1 MSSGVFT
8 LNASSTGSQ
17 FQLPVTS
24 GEGINENSQVVTTI
38 LKQTGQFVSAVVT
51 KAECNSA
58 GAITITIS
66 QAVVPP
72 FVVGTDALVVAWQVI
87 ALSSPSPQGLY
98 NALVS
103 PSPPLVPDFSAG
115 GTGGTLTL
123 LSQLADVIVPECV
136 TATRAPIGAVDYF
149 VVRLNTLGVTAPTT
163 TGNPTAITAVLG
175 DGTCRYAYAL
185 LPPLLVADSPI
196 DTHTFLPFGTTF
208 PNGTYYEWELDPTSV
223 KPLPDGCALSVSVGQ
238 RLAPPDNTQTAS
250 CSLCPLQSYGTLG
263 TRRTALFPSVASFHA
278 GILAGAQGS
287 KITASASTNSSP
299 PTGVNVLY
307 RYSPVPAGPPWQ
319 IYLVKEFIG
328 GVRLTFYPVIHPN
341 LASLQPLVFY
351 DWDYNFMVGDAS
363 LDINGDKTWAF
374 PQFSGSPL
382 NVSSTWAVKIEV
394 TSSPRL
400 SGLSNPS
407 FATQTFNEAEAI
419 ANARW
424 RSAVQVPLVIDFNPP
439 PPAP

>member
-8 LNASSTGSQ
+8 LNALSAGSQ
-17 FQLPVTS
+17 FQVPVQA
-24 GEGINENSQVVTTI
+24 GLGINENSQVVTTI

-58 GAITITIS
+58 GAITITLS

-87 ALSSPSPQGLY
+87 GLSSPSPQGLY
-98 NALVS
+98 NTLVP

-115 GTGGTLTL
+115 GTGATLTS
-123 LSQLADVIVPECV
+123 LSQLANVIVPECV

-175 DGTCRYAYAL
+175 DGSCRYAYAL
-185 LPPLLVADSPI
+185 RPPLLVADSPI

-208 PNGTYYEWELDPTSV
+208 PNGTYYDWELDPTSV

-238 RLAPPDNTQTAS
+238 RLAPSNNTQTAS

-263 TRRTALFPSVASFHA
+263 SRRTALFPSVASFHA
-278 GILAGAQGS
+278 GILEGVSGG
-287 KITASASTNSSP
+287 KITASAIQSGL
-299 PTGVNVLY
+299 GVDLLY

-328 GVRLTFYPVIHPN
+328 GARFTFYPVIHPN

-382 NVSSTWAVKIEV
+382 AVNSTWAVKIEV

-424 RSAVQVPLVIDFNPP
+424 RSAVQVPLVISGL
-439 PPAP
+439 